1 MNVIDLTNE
10 ACGADLQGTIRSTV
24 QETNSVLAGCNVHY
38 LFRGS
43 IDDLETGKNGV
54 RWLIVRLLREAQAE
68 FPKFDGVNYRNV
80 SVAYGLTSEDII
92 DRIRAINGAD
102 KYPDQTILDNL
113 SDVLIPS
120 GEVGSVRM
128 NNFEDRNRNS
138 RANRAKRIARGKTPV
153 AKAPRCKYYLIAK

>member
-43 IDDLETGKNGV
+43 IVDLETGKNGV
-54 RWLIVRLLREAQAE
+54 RWLIVRILREAQAE
-68 FPKFDGVNYRNV
+68 FPKFNGNFRPVYL
-80 SVAYGLTSEDII
+80 AYGLTSETII
-92 DRIRAINGAD
+92 DRIREINGAD

-113 SDVLIPS
+113 TDILAKS
-120 GEVGSVRM
+120 GEVDSIRM

-138 RANRAKRIARGKTPV
+138 RANKAKRIARGKYPI
-153 AKAPRCKYYLIAK
+153 AKAPRCKFYLVRK

>member
-1 MNVIDLTNE
+1 MTVTQLINE
-10 ACGADLQGTIRSTV
+10 ACGADLQGTMRATI

-43 IDDLETGKNGV
+43 VIDLETGKNGV
-54 RWLIVRLLREAQAE
+54 RWLIVRLLHEAQAE
-68 FPKFDGVNYRNV
+68 FPKFNGQDYRNIYL
-80 SVAYGLTSEDII
+80 SYGLTSEDII
-92 DRIRAINGAD
+92 DRIRAINGSD

-120 GEVGSVRM
+120 GEVGSIRM
-128 NNFEDRNRNS
+128 TNLEDRGRNN
-138 RANRAKRIARGKTPV
+138 RANKAKRIARGKNAI